1 MPEAPGLAR
10 SLRFWDLVF
19 IVVGTVIGSGIFL
32 VPGSVLR
39 ETGAHAGLAL
49 TVWTV
54 GGVLSL
60 LGALT
65 YAELGGL
72 FPNAGGLYVYLREAF
87 GSLPAFLFGW
97 TMFLAIASGSIAT
110 LAVAASGYLGQLVA
124 LGPTGQKVAALLI
137 IAAVTW
143 VNVRGTRQGAGVQN
157 AATTVKV
164 GAILLLS
171 ILLFAAPAPTPA
183 PATETPGPAAWP
195 SPLTLPVLQ
204 GAGVAMIGVL
214 WAYEGWQYVTFS
226 AGEMIDPQRTFPR
239 ALVLGTA
246 ALVGIYL
253 LANVAYLK
261 ALGPTGVASSDQVA
275 ADAVRA
281 LYGSF
286 AAKALAVPIIISMV
300 GAANGLALTAPRAYY
315 AMARDGVFFRRLA
328 EVHPRFRTP
337 ALAILTSSAW
347 AMVLATSGTF
357 QQLFTYVVFAVWIFH
372 ALAAV
377 SVFVLRR
384 KLPSAVRPFRVPG
397 YPWTPIAFL
406 LAAAAIIGNTLASRP
421 RESLVGL
428 AIVLFGAPVFYVW
441 RRSRLV
447 S

>member
-1 MPEAPGLAR
+1 MPEERGLQAT
-10 SLRFWDLVF
+10 LRFWDLVF

-39 ETGAHAGLAL
+39 ETGGHAGLAL

-54 GGVLSL
+54 GGLLSL

-124 LGPTGQKVAALLI
+124 LGPAGQKVAALVI
-137 IAAVTW
+137 IAAITW
-143 VNVRGTRQGAGVQN
+143 VNVRGTRHGAGVQN
-157 AATTVKV
+157 AAAAIKV

-171 ILLFAAPAPTPA
+171 ILLFAGPAPSVTTP
-183 PATETPGPAAWP
+183 PPSAWP
-195 SPLTLPVLQ
+195 VALTLPLLQ

-226 AGEMIDPQRTFPR
+226 AGETIDPQRTFPR

-261 ALGPTGVASSDQVA
+261 ALGPTGVAGSDQVA

-281 LYGSF
+281 LYGSL

-328 EVHPRFRTP
+328 EVHPRFGTP

-377 SVFVLRR
+377 SVFILRR
-384 KLPSAVRPFRVPG
+384 KMPGAARSFYVPG

-406 LAAAAIIGNTLASRP
+406 LCAAAIIVNTLVSRP
-421 RESLVGL
+421 RESLLGL
-428 AIVLFGAPVFYVW
+428 AIVLLGAPVFYVW
-441 RRSRLV
+441 RRRRV
-447 S
+447 P